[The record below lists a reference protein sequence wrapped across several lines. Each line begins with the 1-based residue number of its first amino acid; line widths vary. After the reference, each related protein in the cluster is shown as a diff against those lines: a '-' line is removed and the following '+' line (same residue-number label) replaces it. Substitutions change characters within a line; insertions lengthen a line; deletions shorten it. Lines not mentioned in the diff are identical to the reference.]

1 MKIETGA
8 SARRRL
14 IAEMNLIPLIDV
26 SLILVIIFMVLTPI
40 LVQHQLTVK
49 LPKATSGEPS
59 AAESAVTVQISKS
72 GAVTIDGVAVHWEML
87 EKELV
92 LRLPKSAGKTLLVQ
106 ADRSVPV
113 EKVVAVLDAAKRLG
127 VGKLGVGVT
136 PEAESP

>member
-1 MKIETGA
+1 LKVETGTGK
-8 SARRRL
+8 RRRL

-40 LVQHQLTVK
+40 LVHHQLTVK
-49 LPKATSGEPS
+49 LPHAVSGESAPS
-59 AAESAVTVQISKS
+59 DAALTVQITRS
-72 GAVTIDGVAVHWEML
+72 GAVTVEGSAVRWDRL
-87 EKELV
+87 ERELI

-113 EKVVAVLDAAKRLG
+113 EKVVTVLDIAKRLG

-136 PEAESP
+136 PEEK